1 MSQNPPDQPQ
11 FDSSQPSPYG
21 SPYPPPAPKK
31 NVIAR
36 HKVLTGLGVL
46 VLAVVVIS
54 VASGGGGSSD
64 SSDTAGSTTT
74 TTATGSASGGSTAA
88 EQPSAAAPRPGIG
101 APARDGKFEFV
112 VRGVRDG
119 GTTIGPDFMAE
130 RAQGRFV
137 LVDLTVRNIG
147 NRAQSLDVSSQK
159 VLSTQGTQFSPNTT
173 ATISVDDAA
182 VFYEQINPGNA
193 LQLTIAYDLP
203 VGVDPAEIELHDSI
217 FSGGVT
223 VALR

>member
-1 MSQNPPDQPQ
+1 MSQNPPDQPP
-11 FDSSQPSPYG
+11 FASSQPGPHG

-31 NVIAR
+31 NFFVR
-36 HKVLTGLGVL
+36 HKLLTGVGVL
-46 VLAVVVIS
+46 VLLIVVIS
-54 VASGGGGSSD
+54 TATGGGGTSED
-64 SSDTAGSTTT
+64 SNTAGSAGTA
-74 TTATGSASGGSTAA
+74 TATGSTPNGSAAA
-88 EQPSAAAPRPGIG
+88 EPTSAAAPRPGIG

-147 NRAQSLDVSSQK
+147 NEAQSLDVSSQK
-159 VLSTQGTQFSPNTT
+159 VLSTKGTQFSPNTT

-203 VGVDPAEIELHDSI
+203 TGVDPAEIELHDSL